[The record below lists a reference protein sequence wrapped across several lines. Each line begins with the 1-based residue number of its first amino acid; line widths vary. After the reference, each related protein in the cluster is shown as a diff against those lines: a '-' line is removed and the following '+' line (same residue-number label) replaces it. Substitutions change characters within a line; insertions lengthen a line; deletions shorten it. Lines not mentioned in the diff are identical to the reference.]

1 VKITGPLTQ
10 LRDLKPA
17 DIKATVSLADGA
29 VGTRSYPVTVTVPG
43 ALKAEPV
50 ANIQVTLV
58 AAASGGGQ

>member
-1 VKITGPLTQ
+1 
-10 LRDLKPA
+10 
-17 DIKATVSLADGA
+17 
-29 VGTRSYPVTVTVPG
+29 VTVTVPG